1 MDILTRPE
9 AREKGLKTYYT
20 GKPCRNGHDSYRYT
34 QSGTCA
40 QCVKAANNV
49 VVDPVAAVRKAAK
62 ERMLMVKIRGFMEDR
77 DALAAAAYCLA
88 ATHEPQL
95 TQGDVDPR
103 LLPQGKEPAGTALF
117 SFMCFDE
124 DVGTLRQIAD
134 GMLKAHPFDVE
145 AARAK
150 AIKESAKWAQ

>member
-20 GKPCRNGHDSYRYT
+20 GKTCRNGHDSYRYT

-49 VVDPVAAVRKAAK
+49 AVDPVAIVRKAAK
-62 ERMLMVKIRGFMEDR
+62 ERMLMVKIRGYLEDR
-77 DALAAAAYCLA
+77 EALSAAAYCLA
-88 ATHEPQL
+88 LAHEPQL
-95 TQGDVDPR
+95 LPIDVDPR

-117 SFMCFDE
+117 IFKCFDE
-124 DVGTLRQIAD
+124 DVVMLRQIANS
-134 GMLKAHPFDVE
+134 MLKLRPFDVE

-150 AIKESAKWAQ
+150 AMSEAAKWLR